1 MRKIKGKILFV
12 LVVASII
19 GSGLL
24 GVVISIVYYRRHENS
39 LGKLEA
45 LRDFVGWRYT
55 LAEGYGN
62 LDSSLLFKALNQ
74 ISIIFKTERVKREL
88 QALHDGLVT
97 DKRLNFD
104 LLVRLYRAMCKEVRV
119 KTNDFTDE
127 FFLRPFTPTKRG
139 S

>member
-1 MRKIKGKILFV
+1 MEYTTIV

-24 GVVISIVYYRRHENS
+24 GVVISIVYYRRHENY
-39 LGKLEA
+39 LGKLET

-55 LAEGYGN
+55 LAEGYGY

-74 ISIIFKTERVKREL
+74 ISIVFKTERVKKEL
-88 QALHDGLVT
+88 QALHDAVT
-97 DKRLNFD
+97 TNKRLNFD
-104 LLVRLYRAMCKEVRV
+104 LLVRLYKAMCKEVHV
-119 KTNDFTDE
+119 KTEDFTDE
-127 FFLRPFTPTKRG
+127 FFLRPFAPKERG